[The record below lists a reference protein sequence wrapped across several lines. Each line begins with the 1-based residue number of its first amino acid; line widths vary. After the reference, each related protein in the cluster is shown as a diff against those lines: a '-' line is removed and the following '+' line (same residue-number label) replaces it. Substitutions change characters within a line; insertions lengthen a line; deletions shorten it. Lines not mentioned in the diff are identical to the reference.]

1 MGFFSALAANAAPI
15 FLTVSP
21 ILSYSDQAWS
31 MHKARS
37 SAGFSLD
44 IPLILIVASLLRIF
58 YYPGAQFD
66 QALLVQ
72 AVTMVAMQT
81 ILLKVALDHR
91 PGPSHKGGDAAA
103 PFASSQGGALQDFK
117 RPYNFWQW
125 RSHKPYWQFILYLFI
140 GLTILELLLAPLHSV
155 YALYSPL
162 VGYLGLAAEATVPF
176 PQMYAN
182 ARTRSC
188 RGFRPSIIVSW
199 IMGDC
204 MKMCWFFTSPTEIPV
219 AFKVCGVFQAACDLF
234 LGMQYLQYGT
244 GGPEPSSKRAVGLGL
259 DDGHGHGHGHGH
271 DHHHQGHQM
280 QHLAPN
286 YGYGGGSSFKSPNGQ
301 LAAGFG
307 EPATGRRTPNPD
319 KGMLD

>member
-15 FLTVSP
+15 FLIVSP
-21 ILSYSDQAWS
+21 ILSYSDQAYS
-31 MHKARS
+31 MHKAKS

-44 IPLILIVASLLRIF
+44 IPLILIVASMLRIF

-66 QALLVQ
+66 RALLVQ
-72 AVTMVAMQT
+72 AISMIAMQT

-91 PGPSHKGGDAAA
+91 PGPSHKGGDAAM
-103 PFASSQGGALQDFK
+103 PFASSQGALHDFS

-125 RSHKPYWQFILYLFI
+125 RSHRPYWQFILYLFI
-140 GLTILELLLAPLHSV
+140 GLTVLELLLAPLRSV

-162 VGYLGLAAEATVPF
+162 IGYLGLAVEATVPF

-188 RGFRPSIIVSW
+188 KGFRPSIIISW

-204 MKMCWFFTSPTEIPV
+204 MKMYWFFTSPTEIPM
-219 AFKVCGVFQAACDLF
+219 AFKICGVFQAACDLF

-244 GGPEPSSKRAVGLGL
+244 GGPELSPKRAVGLGL
-259 DDGHGHGHGHGH
+259 NNGHG
-271 DHHHQGHQM
+271 HHHQGHQM
-280 QHLAPN
+280 QQFPSS

-301 LAAGFG
+301 LSAGFG

-319 KGMLD
+319 KTMLD